1 VVAAEGGVAVV
12 TVAFTPVFAVVVS
25 VVLAV
30 VAGDKE
36 VAGDIDDLDEIS
48 CTGLTVEGV
57 KTVVEV
63 VVVVMVVEAAVV
75 MAVAVVE
82 VVMGAAVV
90 VDDREVTV
98 VAELLGVDVLD
109 ACKVVEVR
117 AIGVMVEGFVEV
129 SVVTAV

>member
-1 VVAAEGGVAVV
+1 VVVVAAEGGVAVV
-12 TVAFTPVFAVVVS
+12 TVDFTAVVAAVLS
-25 VVLAV
+25 GVLAV
-30 VAGDKE
+30 VTGDKE
-36 VAGDIDDLDEIS
+36 VVGDIDDFDEVS

-57 KTVVEV
+57 TTV
-63 VVVVMVVEAAVV
+63 VVVV
-75 MAVAVVE
+75 VAVVE

-109 ACKVVEVR
+109 ACEVVEVR

-129 SVVTAV
+129 GVVTVV

>member
-1 VVAAEGGVAVV
+1 MVVVAAEGGVAVV
-12 TVAFTPVFAVVVS
+12 TVDFTAVVAAVLS
-25 VVLAV
+25 GVLAV
-30 VAGDKE
+30 VTGDKE
-36 VAGDIDDLDEIS
+36 VVGDIDDFDEVS

-57 KTVVEV
+57 TTV
-63 VVVVMVVEAAVV
+63 VVVV
-75 MAVAVVE
+75 VAVVE

-109 ACKVVEVR
+109 ACEVVEVR

-129 SVVTAV
+129 GVVTVV